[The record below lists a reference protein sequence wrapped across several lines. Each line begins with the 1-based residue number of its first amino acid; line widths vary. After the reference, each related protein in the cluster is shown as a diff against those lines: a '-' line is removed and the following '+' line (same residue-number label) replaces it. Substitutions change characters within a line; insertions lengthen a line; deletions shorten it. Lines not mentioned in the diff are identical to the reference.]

1 MAQAAR
7 KRRRA
12 AQPVRDGACR
22 RAPGWPL
29 GGRLREAPAGAAA
42 RAMILGGGRIL
53 ERLTANLADAM
64 AREFARFKKT
74 PGGTGTRFIA
84 LLGARAAEATQLRA
98 DKHALTADNQ
108 QLRNQV
114 AALLARTAAPDV
126 DGQRATFQR
135 EAADIAAERES
146 WQRERAGWAEE
157 QKRRDAALLA
167 TADELARLQ
176 TLVDALTANWDA
188 LLKRFLEVAT
198 AGVPEAIER
207 RAEARS
213 WAHCVAHL
221 DNPEILARVIQAG
234 MAAGQFNGVIEAR
247 AQALFRQHLAAA
259 DEAARRQAQAD
270 ALAAIKAKGRAERAR
285 YRY

>member
-1 MAQAAR
+1 
-7 KRRRA
+7 
-12 AQPVRDGACR
+12 
-22 RAPGWPL
+22 
-29 GGRLREAPAGAAA
+29 
-42 RAMILGGGRIL
+42 MILGGGRIL

-176 TLVDALTANWDA
+176 TLVDALTANWET
-188 LLKRFLEVAT
+188 LLQQFLEVAT
-198 AGVPEAIER
+198 AGVPEAIEA
-207 RAEARS
+207 RAKD
-213 WAHCVAHL
+213 VAWSYVALHL
-221 DNPEILARVIQAG
+221 DSPQILERVIAHG
-234 MAAGQFNGVIEAR
+234 MAAGQFDAAIEAR
-247 AQALFRQHLAAA
+247 AAVLFRQHLAAA

-270 ALAAIKAKGRAERAR
+270 ALAAIKAKGRAERAAMR

>member
-1 MAQAAR
+1 MERISATLPAELDADWRRFHRAGGSGTEYVRGFVERAGQATAARVEAAQWRARAQA
-7 KRRRA
+7 
-12 AQPVRDGACR
+12 PD
-22 RAPGWPL
+22 
-29 GGRLREAPAGAAA
+29 
-42 RAMILGGGRIL
+42 L
-53 ERLTANLADAM
+53 E
-64 AREFARFKKT
+64 
-74 PGGTGTRFIA
+74 
-84 LLGARAAEATQLRA
+84 QLRA
-98 DKHALTADNQ
+98 DYA
-108 QLRNQV
+108 
-114 AALLARTAAPDV
+114 
-126 DGQRATFQR
+126 R
-135 EAADIAAERES
+135 EAADIEAERDS
-146 WQRERAGWAEE
+146 WRREKAGWADE
-157 QKRRDAALLA
+157 QREHDAALLA